1 MRLLRDT
8 SISRKLKVVILATT
22 SLALLIASAAFVAY
36 DLFVFRQSMASD
48 LSTLAK
54 VIGTNSTAAL
64 AFNDHESA
72 KDVLSAL
79 TAKQNIVRARV
90 YTSDSDLFAEYV
102 RAGETGNPTFTVLQQ
117 SQAAFSDNYLIV
129 SELIGL
135 DGEIIGTVYLI
146 SNLDAVS
153 SRLNRFAGVVGAVLL
168 GSLLVAFLLSSKF
181 QGLISNPISH
191 LARTA
196 RAVSVDK
203 DYTIRAIKHGRDEMG
218 MLIDGFNE
226 MLDQIQERDAM
237 LQNARDEL
245 EQRVE
250 ERTRE
255 LQDEIAGRKRIEEL
269 VRSSEEHFRSLIE
282 NGSDMIAVVNLD
294 GTLRYV
300 SPSVKRVLGYE
311 PDQIVGEVIS
321 KYAHPDDKTATSLF
335 SNGTGSED
343 SPAESVELRFKHH
356 NGDWRTLEVVGRL
369 VQGDSGPAQIIINSR
384 DITERK
390 RAESELRMS
399 EGYRGIVWEGA
410 LNPMRLT
417 DAEGY
422 VVLVNDAYCK
432 LMERPRAELEG
443 CLLSAAYLEERSA
456 SILQKHRER
465 FRSRSLP
472 PNVESQV
479 MLWNEK
485 RLFLEV
491 SFSFLSRFED
501 SPLLLS
507 VFRDVTQSKQA
518 EASLRE
524 SEAVFRSL
532 AESVS
537 AAIYIYRDSNYI
549 YLNPAAETISGY
561 TRDELMEM
569 EVWDIVDPDFREAIQ
584 ARASLRLQGEQVTQ
598 RSEIKIRTKRGE
610 ARWLDLTASLIQF
623 QGEPAVLATAFD
635 ITERKGWEDA
645 IRESEEKYRTIL
657 QSIQEGYFE
666 VDLRG
671 NLTFFNDSLCR
682 IVGSPAEELMG
693 LNNRDYTDPEAARK
707 LYAAYNQV
715 YRTGEPLEGFQHKI
729 ITSNGAEKFLESSI
743 LLKRDATGEISGF
756 RGTVRD
762 VSERMQSERALRESE
777 ERYKTLFESAPDAI
791 MIFEADGEQAGR
803 IVAANPAAAEN
814 TGYSVDE
821 LLSLTIGDLQ
831 PPEQIP
837 ITATTRQNIIEGQ
850 HVTTEL
856 LRLRKDGST
865 FPIEIKAGPLTLGEK
880 RYVLSF
886 GRDIT
891 QRMQTEKEVAML
903 AHAVRSIQECV
914 SITDTNQ
921 VALFVNDAFVRTY
934 GLERDEVIGKN
945 IIDLIRVNSCGDYD
959 DPLDGGGPQT
969 RWEGELLNRRKDGTV
984 FPIHLRVSPIH
995 DDSGQIIALAGVA
1008 QDISERKQI
1017 EKEVTMLAHAMRS
1030 INEFI
1035 VVLDLAGNI
1044 IFVNDA
1050 VLKKY
1055 GYRREELIGNHLTVL
1070 HSKHAAPEL
1079 VTDIIHRARFSGFD
1093 GELISKRKDGSEFP
1107 IYLSASEIQD
1117 ESGKSV
1123 ALVGVSQ
1130 DITERK
1136 RTIEELKKAKEAA
1149 ESASRAK
1156 SEFLANMSHEIRTP
1170 MNGIIGMTE
1179 LALDTD
1185 LSGEQREYLKLV
1197 KLSADSLLGVIND
1210 ILDFSKIEAGKLE
1223 LDLDEFNLQ
1232 DAIDDVM
1239 KALGVRAEQ
1248 KGLELAY
1255 YLRPGVP
1262 EVIIGDLGRFRQILV
1277 NLVGNAIKFT
1287 DRGEVIV
1294 RVELEEQIGDEIVL
1308 HFGIRDTG
1316 IGVPAEKQKMI
1327 FESFT
1332 QADGSTTRKY
1342 GGTGLGLAISSQL
1355 VSLMDGQIWVESPVD
1370 FPGCEEPSGS
1380 MFHVTAHF
1388 SVPQN
1393 PVPIETQTQSA
1404 ALIGLP
1410 VLVVDDNATNRRIL
1424 EVQLA
1429 NWQMSPVAVEGASS
1443 ALVAIRRAEAS
1454 GSPFKLALLDFH
1466 MPGTDG
1472 LTLTEQIRNMPSG
1485 EDIRIIMMSSSV
1497 HHNQARERKL
1507 GVDSS
1512 LVKPVKAAELLNV
1525 IKAALGENGR
1535 SLSRPRPNAT
1545 KTANPARILV
1555 AEDSLV
1561 NQALIKRLLEKWGHT
1576 PLIAENGAQALL
1588 LLDSE
1593 EFDLVLMDLQMPELN
1608 GFEATAAIRKKE
1620 QGTTRHIPIIA
1631 LTAHALKGDRERC
1644 IEAGMDDYVAKPIDS
1659 QALFSVIE
1667 GSLSQRAGAATNGKS
1682 NSTAL
1687 DIDALLTSFEGD
1699 RELIMTLARVFTDS
1713 SQDQLSELSD
1723 ALARGDAGGIASGAH
1738 ALKGS
1743 VANFRADAAF
1753 DAAAK
1758 LESIGQNGDLSLAD
1772 FALAKLET
1780 EIVRLRQ
1787 DLKAFEEVS
1796 LA

>member
-8 SISRKLKVVILATT
+8 SISRKLKVIILTTT
-22 SLALLIASAAFVAY
+22 SVALLIASAAFVAY

-64 AFNDHESA
+64 TFNDHDSA
-72 KDVLSAL
+72 KEVLSAL

-102 RAGETGNPTFTVLQQ
+102 RAGETGNFALTVQQ
-117 SQAAFSDNYLIV
+117 KSQAAFSDNYLIA
-129 SELIGL
+129 SETIGL
-135 DGEIIGTVYLI
+135 DGETIGTVYLI
-146 SNLDAVS
+146 SNLDAVR
-153 SRLNRFAGVVGAVLL
+153 SRLNRYAGVVGAVLL
-168 GSLLVAFLLSSKF
+168 GSLLIAFLLSSRF
-181 QGLISNPISH
+181 QSLISNPISH
-191 LARTA
+191 LAKTA

-203 DYTIRAIKHGRDEMG
+203 DYTIRAVKHGRDEMG

-226 MLDQIQERDAM
+226 MLGQIQERDAQ

-250 ERTRE
+250 ERTKE
-255 LQDEIAGRKRIEEL
+255 LQDEIAERRRIEEV
-269 VRSSEEHFRSLIE
+269 VRRSEEHFRSLIE
-282 NGSDMIAVVNLD
+282 NGSDMISVVDLD
-294 GTLRYV
+294 GTIRYE
-300 SPSVKRVLGYE
+300 SPSVERVLGYK
-311 PDQIVGEVIS
+311 PDEMIGRMVTEFT
-321 KYAHPDDKTATSLF
+321 HPDDVIVTSLLR
-335 SNGTGSED
+335 GSINE
-343 SPAESVELRFKHH
+343 PGATESLELRFMHKS
-356 NGDWRTLEVVGRL
+356 GDWRTLGVFGRL
-369 VQGDSGPAQIIINSR
+369 VQEQSGPAQIIINSR

-390 RAESELRMS
+390 KAERELRIS

-417 DAEGY
+417 DAEGN

-432 LMERPRAELEG
+432 LMERPREALEG
-443 CLLSAAYLEERSA
+443 CLLSAAYLGERRA
-456 SILQKHRER
+456 RILEKHRER

-472 PNVESQV
+472 PNVESEV
-479 MLWNEK
+479 ELWNGK
-485 RLFLEV
+485 RLLLEV

-501 SPLLLS
+501 PPLLLS

-518 EASLRE
+518 EESLRE

-561 TRDELMEM
+561 TREELMGM
-569 EVWDIVDPDFREAIQ
+569 EVWDIVDPESREAIK
-584 ARASLRLQGEQVTQ
+584 ARAALRLQGEEVTQ
-598 RSEIKIRTKRGE
+598 RSEIKIRTKGGE
-610 ARWLDLTASLIQF
+610 ARWLDLSASLIQF
-623 QGEPAVLATAFD
+623 HGEPAVLATAFD

-645 IRESEEKYRTIL
+645 LRQSEEKYRTIL
-657 QSIQEGYFE
+657 QSIQEGYYE
-666 VDLRG
+666 VDLAG
-671 NLTFFNDSLCR
+671 HLTFFNDSLSR
-682 IVGSPAEELMG
+682 IVGTPAEKMQG
-693 LNNRDYTDPEAARK
+693 LSHRKYTDPETADRLSRAF
-707 LYAAYNQV
+707 AEV
-715 YRTGEPLEGFQHKI
+715 FRTREPVEGFQYEIVTLEGVRRSLEASVALRRDPSGKI
-729 ITSNGAEKFLESSI
+729 A
-743 LLKRDATGEISGF
+743 GF

-762 VSERMQSERALRESE
+762 ITERKHSEQALRESE
-777 ERYKTLFESAPDAI
+777 ERYKTLFESAPDGI
-791 MIFEADGEQAGR
+791 MIFEADGEQSGR

-814 TGYSVDE
+814 TGYSVEE
-821 LLSLTIGDLQ
+821 LLSLTTRELQ
-831 PPEQIP
+831 PSEQIEF
-837 ITATTRQNIIEGQ
+837 TAKARQRIAQGQ
-850 HVTTEL
+850 HVTAEL
-856 LRLRKDGST
+856 LRLRKDGTT
-865 FPIEIKAGPLTLGEK
+865 FPIEVKAGPLTLGNK

-891 QRMQTEKEVAML
+891 QRVQTEKEVTML

-914 SITDTNQ
+914 SVTDSDE
-921 VALFVNDAFVRTY
+921 VVLFVNDAFLNTY
-934 GLERDEVIGKN
+934 GYERHEVIGKC
-945 IIDLIRVNSCGDYD
+945 ILDLVRPRTDVSNDAAPPRGLSS
-959 DPLDGGGPQT
+959 
-969 RWEGELLNRRKDGTV
+969 RWDGELLNQRKDGTE
-984 FPIHLRVSPIH
+984 FPIHLSASPIN
-995 DDSGQIIALAGVA
+995 DDSGQ
-1008 QDISERKQI
+1008 
-1017 EKEVTMLAHAMRS
+1017 T
-1030 INEFI
+1030 
-1035 VVLDLAGNI
+1035 
-1044 IFVNDA
+1044 
-1050 VLKKY
+1050 
-1055 GYRREELIGNHLTVL
+1055 
-1070 HSKHAAPEL
+1070 
-1079 VTDIIHRARFSGFD
+1079 
-1093 GELISKRKDGSEFP
+1093 
-1107 IYLSASEIQD
+1107 
-1117 ESGKSV
+1117 V
-1123 ALVGVSQ
+1123 ALVGVAQ

-1136 RTIEELKKAKEAA
+1136 RTIAELQKAKEAA
-1149 ESASRAK
+1149 EGASRAK

-1232 DAIDDVM
+1232 DAIDEVM

-1262 EVIIGDLGRFRQILV
+1262 ELIVGDLGRLRQILV

-1294 RVELEEQIGDEIVL
+1294 RVEVEAQTDDEIVL

-1316 IGVPAEKQKMI
+1316 IGIPPEKQKMI

-1342 GGTGLGLAISSQL
+1342 GGTGLGLAISAQL
-1355 VSLMDGQIWVESPVD
+1355 VSMMDGQIWVESPVH
-1370 FPGCEEPSGS
+1370 FPGCEEASGS

-1388 SVPQN
+1388 SLPRNQVLK
-1393 PVPIETQTQSA
+1393 ETQTHPS

-1424 EVQLA
+1424 EVQLT
-1429 NWQMSPVAVEGASS
+1429 NWHMNPVTVEGAPS
-1443 ALVAIRRAEAS
+1443 ALSAIRRAEAS

-1472 LTLTEQIRNMPSG
+1472 LALTEQIRNMPSG
-1485 EDIRIIMMSSSV
+1485 GDIKIIMMSSSV
-1497 HHNQARERKL
+1497 HHNQAREKRL
-1507 GVDSS
+1507 GVDAS
-1512 LVKPVKAAELLNV
+1512 LLKPVKAAELLNI
-1525 IKAALGENGR
+1525 IKGTLGANGR
-1535 SLSRPRPNAT
+1535 STSRQR
-1545 KTANPARILV
+1545 ANTLKASNPSRILV

-1576 PLIAENGAQALL
+1576 PIIAENGAEALSL
-1588 LLDSE
+1588 LEDE
-1593 EFDLVLMDLQMPELN
+1593 PFDLILMDLQMPELN

-1620 QGTTRHIPIIA
+1620 HGTATHIPIIA

-1644 IEAGMDDYVAKPIDS
+1644 IEAGMDDYVSKPIES
-1659 QALFSVIE
+1659 QALFAAVE
-1667 GSLSQRAGAATNGKS
+1667 ASLSQTATAADANGKS
-1682 NSTAL
+1682 HVAAL
-1687 DIDALLTSFEGD
+1687 DIDALVKNFEGD
-1699 RELIMTLARVFTDS
+1699 RELIVTLAKVFADS
-1713 SQDQLSELSD
+1713 SRDQLSELCD
-1723 ALARGDAGGIASGAH
+1723 AVARGDAGGLALAAH

-1743 VANFRADAAF
+1743 VANFRAGAAVE
-1753 DAAAK
+1753 AAAR
-1758 LESIGQNGDLSLAD
+1758 LELIGQNGDLSLAD
-1772 FALAKLET
+1772 SALAKLEV
-1780 EIVRLRQ
+1780 EIGRLREE
-1787 DLKAFEEVS
+1787 LKEFAEVS